1 MVRKRLNPT
10 DIAIEVGL
18 FLFACVLLYPIYF
31 LYVGSFKSP
40 AIFYDPFAFPKE
52 LYWGSF
58 AIVFEKVKLLD
69 GFFNTIVIMSFS
81 LVSIVVICSMAGYA
95 IARVKNRWFQAIYY
109 LFLSGMIVPLQTTMV
124 TIFKMGV
131 SIQLIDTRT
140 FMVLLYAAG
149 AIPIA
154 TFIYVGF
161 MKSIPKEIEE
171 SAFIDGC
178 GPMQS
183 FARIVL
189 PLLLPATGT
198 ILITNV
204 TAIYNDF
211 MGPLLYLKSESKM
224 TLMPQIVQFYANK
237 QSMDYGPV
245 FALSA
250 LAVLPLI
257 LLFIFTQKYM
267 IKGLIV
273 GSLKG

>member
-1 MVRKRLNPT
+1 MVRKRRNPT

-131 SIQLIDTRT
+131 SIHLIDTRT

>member
-1 MVRKRLNPT
+1 MGRRHSPGG
-10 DIAIEVGL
+10 IAIEVGL
-18 FLFACVLLYPIYF
+18 FLFVLVLLYPIYF
-31 LYVGSFKSP
+31 LYVGSFKEP
-40 AIFYDPFAFPKE
+40 AIFYDPFSFPKS
-52 LYWGSF
+52 LYLGSYNM
-58 AIVFEKVKLLD
+58 VFEKVKLLS
-69 GFFNTIVIMSFS
+69 GFLNTVVIMALSLIGIVI
-81 LVSIVVICSMAGYA
+81 VGSMAGYA
-95 IARVKNRWFQAIYY
+95 IARVKNRWFQALYY
-109 LFLSGMIVPLQTTMV
+109 FFLSGMIVPLQTTMV
-124 TIFKMGV
+124 TIFKLGV
-131 SIQLIDTRT
+131 TIELIDTRT
-140 FMVLLYAAG
+140 FMVLIYVAG

-161 MKSIPKEIEE
+161 MRSIPKEIEE

-211 MGPLLYLKSESKM
+211 LGPLLYLRSETKQM
-224 TLMPQIVQFYANK
+224 LMPQIVQFYANK
-237 QSMDYGPV
+237 QTMDYGPV

-250 LAVLPLI
+250 LAVLPLLI
-257 LLFIFTQKYM
+257 MFVFTQKYM

>member
-1 MVRKRLNPT
+1 MVRKRRNPT

>member
-1 MVRKRLNPT
+1 MVRKRRNPT

-18 FLFACVLLYPIYF
+18 FLFACLLLYPIYF

-69 GFFNTIVIMSFS
+69 GFFNTLVIMSFS

-178 GPMQS
+178 GPLQS

-237 QSMDYGPV
+237 HSMDYGPV